1 MTLKFPPEWR
11 FRPPA
16 GGTINTATIPNEAI
30 DDFVNLVR
38 KVVTQGDR
46 KELLEHFKVHFSIAN
61 GTTPVLSSSA
71 GWAETDLRTLMEDA
85 AGNAP
90 LFLEAYYDACEAIR
104 RWPGKL
110 SAPDVGI
117 INEICGTHGIG
128 YEIKPPALLLR
139 DANARVISVP
149 ERPSTLDEK
158 ASEILTESLR
168 HSEEL
173 LQAGRGREAVQEALW
188 LLETVATAFRGMET
202 GSGKI
207 GGRYFNRIVA
217 ELRQSAHGTTLD
229 RVLDWTTSVHG
240 YLSSPTG
247 GAVRHGLDLREGL
260 ELSLNEAR
268 LFCNLIR
275 SFLSYLLSEHHRLTT
290 AD

>member
-1 MTLKFPPEWR
+1 
-11 FRPPA
+11 
-16 GGTINTATIPNEAI
+16 
-30 DDFVNLVR
+30 
-38 KVVTQGDR
+38 
-46 KELLEHFKVHFSIAN
+46 
-61 GTTPVLSSSA
+61 
-71 GWAETDLRTLMEDA
+71 MEDA

-207 GGRYFNRIVA
+207 GGRYFNQV
-217 ELRQSAHGTTLD
+217 LLNSANQLTGRRLIASSIGRPLFMATCHHQQAALCVTVSTSA
-229 RVLDWTTSVHG
+229 RVLSCHSMKPDCS
-240 YLSSPTG
+240 
-247 GAVRHGLDLREGL
+247 A
-260 ELSLNEAR
+260 
-268 LFCNLIR
+268 I
-275 SFLSYLLSEHHRLTT
+275 
-290 AD
+290 